1 MIRSRQHR
9 WNPPTLLG
17 KRIQL
22 RPLNDD
28 DFSSWSE
35 VRLRNAEWLLR
46 WEPLRPAY
54 APDPAVERS
63 AFVNRCRARE
73 RETAADQAYPFG
85 IFIDGAFAGEINLN
99 NVARGALQ
107 SGTLGYWI
115 DQAQAGHAYMSE
127 AVVVMLD
134 FAFDRLDLHR
144 IEICIVPRNSNSKR
158 VVEKIGLRFEGT
170 AERYLQIAGVWEDHL
185 RYAITSEE
193 WTERADSLLNEWVRD
208 EPIDD
213 PSPSPSS

>member
-1 MIRSRQHR
+1 MIRSRHHR
-9 WNPPTLLG
+9 WNPPTLTG

-28 DFSSWSE
+28 DYSAWSE
-35 VRLRNAEWLLR
+35 VRLRNADWLLR

-63 AFVNRCRARE
+63 AYVNRCRARE

-85 IFIDGAFAGEINLN
+85 IFVDGTFAGEINLN

-115 DQAQAGHAYMSE
+115 DQAKAGHAYMSE
-127 AVVVMLD
+127 AVVVMLH

-144 IEICIVPRNSNSKR
+144 IEICIVPRNVNSKR
-158 VVEKIGLRFEGT
+158 VVEKIGLRYEGT
-170 AERYLQIAGVWEDHL
+170 AEKYLQIAGVWEDHL
-185 RYAITSEE
+185 RYAITAEE
-193 WTERADSLLNEWVRD
+193 WKVRADSLLSEWVRSSTNPD
-208 EPIDD
+208 AW
-213 PSPSPSS
+213 PSTST

>member
-1 MIRSRQHR
+1 MIRSRHHR
-9 WNPPTLLG
+9 WNPPTLSGNRL
-17 KRIQL
+17 QL

-35 VRLRNAEWLLR
+35 VRLRNADWLLR
-46 WEPLRPAY
+46 WEPLRPEY
-54 APDPAVERS
+54 APD
-63 AFVNRCRARE
+63 
-73 RETAADQAYPFG
+73 AADQAYPFG
-85 IFIDGAFAGEINLN
+85 IFVSGQLVGEINLN
-99 NVARGALQ
+99 NVVRGALQ

-115 DQAQAGHAYMSE
+115 DQAHAGNSYMSE
-127 AVVVMLD
+127 AVVVMLS

-144 IEICIVPRNSNSKR
+144 VEICIVPRNSNSKR

-193 WTERADSLLNEWVRD
+193 WTERADDLLNEWARNSTNDVA
-208 EPIDD
+208 P
-213 PSPSPSS
+213 PT

>member
-1 MIRSRQHR
+1 MIRSRHHR
-9 WNPPTLLG
+9 WNPPTLSGNRL
-17 KRIQL
+17 QL

-35 VRLRNAEWLLR
+35 VRLRNADWLLR
-46 WEPLRPAY
+46 WEPLRPEY

-85 IFIDGAFAGEINLN
+85 IFVSGQLVGEINLN
-99 NVARGALQ
+99 NVVRGALQ

-115 DQAQAGHAYMSE
+115 DQAHAGNSYMSE
-127 AVVVMLD
+127 AVVVMLS

-144 IEICIVPRNSNSKR
+144 VEICIVPRNSNSKR

-193 WTERADSLLNEWVRD
+193 WKERADDLLNEWARNSANDVA
-208 EPIDD
+208 P
-213 PSPSPSS
+213 PT